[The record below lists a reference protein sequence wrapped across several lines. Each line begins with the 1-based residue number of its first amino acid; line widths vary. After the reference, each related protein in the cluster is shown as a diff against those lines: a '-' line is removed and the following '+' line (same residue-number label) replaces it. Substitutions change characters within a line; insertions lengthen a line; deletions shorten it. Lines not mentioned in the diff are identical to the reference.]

1 MTLYGRDFAEV
12 YSRYGYNEFSARV
25 AELLPRV
32 LRRLGLTPHSILDVP
47 CGEGTFV
54 VAMAKRGYLTTGVDR
69 SSAMLG
75 LARRKAREARIRAR
89 LVERDMRSLRFDQEF
104 DLITSW
110 YDSLNY
116 LLRLDDLKKTFG
128 GVFRSLR
135 PSGVFLFDMNTEGT
149 LSKGWQSHPSFVEV
163 DTRDAFVLHRS
174 TWDARRKVAT
184 LKVTCFVL
192 RGRRWVR
199 VDELHRERAFSLPQI
214 RASLR
219 SVGFAELACWGSIRK
234 MTPPRRGDRKYW
246 LAMRRPLQWDAR
258 EG

>member
-1 MTLYGRDFAEV
+1 MPLYGWDFAEA
-12 YSRYGYNEFSARV
+12 YSKYGYNEFSARV
-25 AELLPRV
+25 ADLLPRV
-32 LRRLGLTPHSILDVP
+32 LRRLRLTPRRILDVP

-54 VAMAKRGYLTTGVDR
+54 VAMSKRGYRTTGVDR

-75 LARRKAREARIRAR
+75 LARRKAREAQVRIRF
-89 LVERDMRSLRFDQEF
+89 VERDMRSLRFDQEF
-104 DLITSW
+104 DLVTSW

-116 LLRLDDLKKTFG
+116 LLRLDDLRKTFA

-135 PSGVFLFDMNTEGT
+135 PGGTFLFDMNTART
-149 LSKGWQSHPSFVEV
+149 LSKGWQRHPSFVEV

-192 RGRRWVR
+192 GGGRWSR
-199 VDELHRERAFSLPQI
+199 VDELHRERAYSLPQI
-214 RASLR
+214 RACLR

-246 LAMRRPLQWDAR
+246 LAVRRPLP
-258 EG
+258 